1 MNRPDLPRVLCV
13 DDESRVI
20 EAIVLNLRKNYQVF
34 TALTGE
40 EALKT
45 LKRIG
50 GAAVVISDMR
60 MPGMDG
66 ATFLN
71 NVMHLFPQTSR
82 ILLTGEL
89 GRDAA
94 VSAVNKGH
102 IFHFLTKPCSPDE
115 LKAAVEAGVARHQLL
130 NVEQSLLRETLNGC
144 IKTLMDVLALTNA
157 VAFGRAARIRQQA
170 MAFAATLG
178 IGDCWPL
185 EAAAMLVH
193 IGHLSIPAELLEKIY
208 YGEKLTPQEAVMANR
223 TPDVVSTLL
232 EKVPRLGPVVQILT
246 ALNWTDQQIA
256 RLGDGTIGLGARILG
271 LVLHY
276 DALIAQGQPV
286 DVAVQTLRSRS
297 VRFGESL
304 VSRFAAYLDAGS
316 AERKLREMPLHA
328 AKPGMI
334 LMEDVHGD
342 SGALL
347 VPRGFEVTELF
358 VEWAR
363 GSGGDVLNRNVKVWV
378 GATSEGG
385 EE

>member
-40 EALKT
+40 EALRT

-130 NVEQSLLRETLNGC
+130 NVEQALLRETLNGC

-170 MAFAATLG
+170 MEFATTLG
-178 IGDCWPL
+178 IGDCWQL

-193 IGHLSIPAELLEKIY
+193 IGHLSVPAELLAKIY
-208 YGEKLTPQEAVMANR
+208 YGEKLTPQEAVTANR
-223 TPDVVSTLL
+223 TADVVSSLL
-232 EKVPRLGPVVQILT
+232 EKVPRLEPVVQILT
-246 ALNWTDQQIA
+246 ALNWTDQQVA
-256 RLGDGTIGLGARILG
+256 RLGDGTTGMGTRILG
-271 LVLHY
+271 LVLNY
-276 DALIAQGQPV
+276 DTLIAQGHPV
-286 DVAVQTLRSRS
+286 GVAIQALRGRS
-297 VRFGESL
+297 ARFGESL
-304 VSRFAAYLDAGS
+304 VGRFAAYLETGS
-316 AERKLREMPLHA
+316 AQSELRTLPLHA
-328 AKPGMI
+328 ATPGMTV
-334 LMEDVHGD
+334 MEDVHGR

-347 VPRGFEVTELF
+347 VPRGFAVTELF
-358 VEWAR
+358 VERAR
-363 GSGGDVLNRNVKVWV
+363 LFEPGVLNTAVKVLV
-378 GATSEGG
+378 HPTPENAED
-385 EE
+385 